1 MLQVQTLIKS
11 NLSLISGIFCY
22 PLRNLIPVNAALQ
35 WKSETGD
42 GLLY

>member
-11 NLSLISGIFCY
+11 NLALISGIFCY
-22 PLRNLIPVNAALQ
+22 PPRNLIPVNAALR
-35 WKSETGD
+35 WKGETGD